1 MHLAVRTAL
10 DRRERPAPR
19 GLTQDQLNALI
30 ADIASDINGF
40 IGASVVDVEAG
51 LPLASHSVR
60 PDFDLDVASAY
71 NSEMVKNK
79 RKTIDALR
87 LEATLEDMLLTLDTQ
102 LHLIKMIEGD
112 TFIYLAADRQ
122 ATNLALLR
130 SAVNRH
136 VAALNA

>member
-1 MHLAVRTAL
+1 MT
-10 DRRERPAPR
+10 
-19 GLTQDQLNALI
+19 TQDALNTLI
-30 ADIASDINGF
+30 ADIARDTNGF
-40 IGASVVDVEAG
+40 IGASVVDLESG
-51 LPLASHSVR
+51 MPLTSSSVR

-71 NSEMVKNK
+71 NSEIVKNK
-79 RKTIDALR
+79 MRTIEALG
-87 LEATLEDMLLTLDTQ
+87 LDATLEDMLLTLDTQ
-102 LHLIKMIEGD
+102 LHLLKMITDD

>member
-1 MHLAVRTAL
+1 MS
-10 DRRERPAPR
+10 
-19 GLTQDQLNALI
+19 TQDQLNALI
-30 ADIASDINGF
+30 TDIANDINGF
-40 IGASVVDVEAG
+40 IGASVVDVESG
-51 LPLASHSVR
+51 LPLASNSVR

-79 RKTIDALR
+79 RKTIEALR
-87 LEATLEDMLLTLDTQ
+87 LEAALEDMLLTLDTQ
-102 LHLIKMIEGD
+102 LHLLKMIDDD

-122 ATNLALLR
+122 ATNIALLR